1 MTVNSLTSSAEF
13 ATDGVNRLFPFY
25 FKFLDKKDL
34 VVGFV
39 NSAGVGT
46 TLALNVDYTVTG
58 EGDEAGGKITT
69 TVAPAAL
76 GRLVVTRKMEATQ
89 KTALRNQGR
98 FFAEVHETVF
108 DRLTMLLQQAMA
120 MASRALRTSAFEPD
134 GIDPLPLVARR
145 ANKLLAF
152 DEQGQP
158 AASNLSLETLEQQ
171 PAMAAEA
178 AAAAKSSADAAGA
191 SASSASGS
199 ASSANASRIAA
210 AGSASAAAGSAQSA
224 ADAGLQLGMSAW
236 GHRPQPFKGFALDDG
251 QELDRALYPDFAA
264 ALDAGLLPVVTEA
277 EWQSNIYKRSCFVAV
292 SSAGKFRMR
301 DLNGVSPGSLKP
313 AFLRGGGAGEGG
325 QIRQDQFQGHGR
337 AWRQSS
343 AATGGVRIAIT
354 NNVSTTGSDAGLDYT
369 ISPVGGIINDG
380 VNGAPRFG
388 TETFPTHAVGAWMTR
403 LYGLITPLGSAE
415 ASSLATA
422 YASMA
427 ARVGT
432 LEGSVST
439 IKRQSISI
447 PASTSLF
454 NSVSHS
460 LGEAPW
466 RYSFVGFLNQAVG
479 QWPAGTRI
487 DMGGLAGE
495 VNYVH
500 GLMVVNANATSFSYK
515 CANSGFAMPI
525 LNSGGAREWL
535 RFDQVSIVAL
545 ISTY

>member
-152 DEQGQP
+152 DVGGQP
-158 AASNLSLETLEQQ
+158 IASNLSLDSLEQQ
-171 PAMAAEA
+171 PALALASATAAKASADNAEA
-178 AAAAKSSADAAGA
+178 A
-191 SASSASGS
+191 ASSASGS

-251 QELDRALYPDFAA
+251 QELERALYPDFVAM
-264 ALDAGLLPVVTEA
+264 LDAGLLPIATEA
-277 EWQSNIYKRSCFVAV
+277 QWQANPNLRGHFVSL
-292 SSAGKFRMR
+292 SSPGKFRMR
-301 DLNGVSPGSLKP
+301 DLNGMSAGSFP
-313 AFLRGGGAGEGG
+313 ASFLRGGGVGQGG
-325 QIRQDQFQGHGR
+325 QIKMDQMQDFDIGLSTAAGGSQV
-337 AWRQSS
+337 AASASS
-343 AATGGVRIAIT
+343 AVNQKGDSISYPGAKFSKV
-354 NNVSTTGSDAGLDYT
+354 AGT
-369 ISPVGGIINDG
+369 AGI
-380 VNGAPRFG
+380 PRFG
-388 TETFPTHAVGAWMTR
+388 SETFPTHAVGAWMTR

-427 ARVGT
+427 SRVGA
-432 LEGSVST
+432 LEGTVST
-439 IKRQSISI
+439 IKRQSINL

-454 NSVSHS
+454 NSVIHS

-466 RYSFVGFLNQAVG
+466 RYSFVGFLTQAVG

-535 RFDQVSIVAL
+535 RFDQVNIVAL